1 MKWQGEEC
9 GMKISVSEH
18 CLVLVMFF
26 FSLLASLQNCESWD
40 PKKKKSLSSV
50 RMYVSDFFYYFC
62 SCVLLRTERLFS
74 CTVQWAASHEVP
86 AGQVSVLGTNVGQRS
101 RGRPWPELETSYLCL
116 FQKIHKKKYLILCIT
131 GLGQSLLWYLDR
143 EVTHSHKLLLVVNC
157 RCFGLLSGA
166 FSN

>member
-1 MKWQGEEC
+1 MPRRGVRCENLSIWALPG
-9 GMKISVSEH
+9 ISYV
-18 CLVLVMFF
+18 FF
-26 FSLLASLQNCESWD
+26 FPCWLHGKIVNPEIL
-40 PKKKKSLSSV
+40 KKKSLSSV

-62 SCVLLRTERLFS
+62 SCVLLRTKRLFS
-74 CTVQWAASHEVP
+74 CTVQWAASREVP
-86 AGQVSVLGTNVGQRS
+86 AGQVSVLGTNVGRRS